1 MSRRLLAAGR
11 VLLWGAVVLVW
22 VRGAVSLFPGATG
35 GSRPAEAQAAR
46 HAFPED
52 PARAVATRFT
62 QEYLTYGSDGAE
74 ERNRRLAPFLR
85 EGADPSTGWDGRGTQ
100 QVASVVPVG
109 LSVLSA
115 DRAVATV
122 SARAGS
128 RWLYLAVPMAVD
140 GDRIVV
146 TDHPAFVAGPWPSE
160 GLEAGPI
167 SADPARSGEVGG
179 ALESFFRFY
188 AAGSAADLSYFAAV
202 GRTLTG
208 LGGSMDLGAVV
219 EVRVG
224 EGNGAIPALARVRW
238 VDRETGAGL
247 TQTYRMTLVPRDG
260 RWYVDRLGAGP
271 AADGKEA

>member
-22 VRGAVSLFPGATG
+22 VRGAVSLFPGAAG
-35 GSRPAEAQAAR
+35 GSRPAEAHAAR
-46 HAFPED
+46 QAFPED
-52 PARAVATRFT
+52 PARAVAARFT
-62 QEYLTYGSDGAE
+62 QEYLAYGGDGAE
-74 ERNRRLAPFLR
+74 ERTRRLAPFLR
-85 EGADPSTGWDGRGTQ
+85 AGADPSTGWDGRGTQ
-100 QVASVVPVG
+100 QVTSVVPVG

-128 RWLYLAVPMAVD
+128 HWLYLAVPMAVD

-146 TDHPAFVAGPWPSE
+146 TDQPAFVAGPWPSA
-160 GLEAGPI
+160 GLDAGPI
-167 SADPARSGEVGG
+167 AADPARSVEVAG
-179 ALESFFRFY
+179 ALESFFRAY
-188 AAGSAADLSYFAAV
+188 AAGSAADLSYFAAP

-208 LGGSMDLGAVV
+208 LGGSMDLSALV

-224 EGNGAIPALARVRW
+224 EGNGPIPALARVRW
-238 VDRETGAGL
+238 VDRGTGAGL
-247 TQTYRMTLVPRDG
+247 TQTYRMTLVPWDG

-271 AADGKEA
+271 ATNGKEA